1 MSVTNPTLID
11 IQDEGVSQGQ
21 VTRLNFTGAGVAASV
36 SGFTG
41 TVNVTSGGAGVAKE
55 SHIPLMTLALEVAF

>member
-21 VTRLNFTGAGVAASV
+21 VTRLNFTGTGVAASV

-41 TVNVTSGGAGVAKE
+41 TVNVTSGGAGTAKE
-55 SHIPLMTLALEVAF
+55 SHIPLIELMSEVAF